1 MGLGAI
7 RSRRAA
13 RRAREASGG
22 AGVSAPGGM
31 PAGPEAALGA
41 RFMRAFPAI
50 ALVIFLAAVDQTI
63 VATALPAIAAE
74 MGGLER
80 TSWILVAYLVA
91 ATCAAP
97 VFGQLGDR
105 LGRKRLLS
113 VALAVFFAGCAGCA
127 LAPDLPMLVFAR
139 IVQGLGGGALLTLAQ
154 ALIGEAVPP
163 RERGRYQARIAGSY
177 AFASAFG
184 PVAGGYL
191 TQAFGWRAVF
201 LVLLPVAALSAA
213 LARRLPQMGG
223 PRGGGLR
230 FDWAGLALFVVAV
243 AAALIALDRAR
254 RLDPALLP
262 LAAGLAALSLL
273 AGAGLMLVERAAR
286 DPLLPLAM
294 FAEPSIWRAY
304 AVSACVVGA
313 QVGMIS
319 FLPVWLQ
326 VVRGLAP
333 GPSGLMLLAMSFG
346 GVSGAF
352 FAGRMVARTGHAMRW
367 PALFLPVSSAIWA
380 VLAVFGAGMPFALF
394 LPLLAGAA
402 FGSGTSFPVV
412 QVTVQI
418 AAGRERLGAAS
429 AGVSFSRNIGAA
441 LGTALVAAAV
451 FGAVSLAG
459 PATAGAFRRLVAEGA
474 GFLAALGPEAAA
486 ALKAELAEAFRTLF
500 AAAAVLTA
508 MGAVFA
514 LRVPLRRV

>member
-1 MGLGAI
+1 MT
-7 RSRRAA
+7 
-13 RRAREASGG
+13 E
-22 AGVSAPGGM
+22 
-31 PAGPEAALGA
+31 GPDAALRE

-50 ALVIFLAAVDQTI
+50 ALVIFIAAVDQTI

-97 VFGQLGDR
+97 VFGQLGDAF
-105 LGRKRLLS
+105 GRKRLLF
-113 VALAVFFAGCAGCA
+113 VALAIFFAGCAGCA
-127 LAPDLPMLVFAR
+127 VAPNLPVLVAAR
-139 IVQGLGGGALLTLAQ
+139 IVQGFGGGALLTLAQ

-191 TQAFGWRAVF
+191 TQAFGWRSVF
-201 LVLLPVAALSAA
+201 LVLLPVAALCAA
-213 LARRLPQMGG
+213 LARRLPQMSG

-230 FDWAGLALFVVAV
+230 FDWAGLVLFVVAV
-243 AAALIALDRAR
+243 AAALVALDRAR
-254 RLDPALLP
+254 RLDPALVP
-262 LAAGLAALSLL
+262 LASGLAGLALL
-273 AGAGLMLVERAAR
+273 AGAALLKVERAAR

-326 VVRGLAP
+326 TVRGLAP
-333 GPSGLMLLAMSFG
+333 GPSGLMLLAMSLG
-346 GVSGAF
+346 GASGAF

-367 PALFLPVSSAIWA
+367 PAVFLPVSSAIWA
-380 VLAVFGAGMPFALF
+380 VLALSGADMPFALF
-394 LPLLAGAA
+394 LPLLAAAA

-412 QVTVQI
+412 QVTAQI

-459 PATAGAFRRLVAEGA
+459 PATAAAFQRLVAEGA
-474 GFLAALGPEAAA
+474 GFVASLGPDAAA
-486 ALKAELAEAFRTLF
+486 ALKAELAEAFRMLF
-500 AAAAVLTA
+500 AAASVLTA
-508 MGAVFA
+508 LGGVFA